1 MESGL
6 TSLMAQRI
14 RRILL
19 VCNNYDNFVLNEDGR
34 LEVQIAEE
42 YAELNLSNPPSIVR
56 VETESAALE
65 TVRQGEMFDLVITMS
80 NTALESTFVFAHEMK
95 QLSAATPVVL
105 LTSFSKAVYE
115 RIRNAHPDHSLP
127 NNDIDYAFCWNNSTD
142 LIIALIKLLEDRF
155 NADHDILEEGVRAIL
170 LVEDSVRYYSTYLP
184 LLYRLILRQNSI
196 AIRDALND
204 KQQLLRKRS
213 RPKLLMATCYDEAV
227 EIYRRYSKNI
237 IGVISDVG
245 FVLHKNDAPE
255 TEKLDAGIDLCRLI
269 REDCPTM
276 PVLMQSSQ
284 ESVRK
289 TAQQLGAGFVVKSSK
304 TLTQQLS
311 DYIGREFGFG
321 DFVAIDP
328 KTTPRRVKRSG
339 VPTTLRGSNTLSPL
353 SRPRRS
359 AACLTTTTSASGS
372 SHAVCSP

>member
-269 REDCPTM
+269 R
-276 PVLMQSSQ
+276 
-284 ESVRK
+284 
-289 TAQQLGAGFVVKSSK
+289 
-304 TLTQQLS
+304 
-311 DYIGREFGFG
+311 
-321 DFVAIDP
+321 
-328 KTTPRRVKRSG
+328 
-339 VPTTLRGSNTLSPL
+339 
-353 SRPRRS
+353 
-359 AACLTTTTSASGS
+359 
-372 SHAVCSP
+372 

>member
-1 MESGL
+1 
-6 TSLMAQRI
+6 
-14 RRILL
+14 
-19 VCNNYDNFVLNEDGR
+19 
-34 LEVQIAEE
+34 
-42 YAELNLSNPPSIVR
+42 
-56 VETESAALE
+56 
-65 TVRQGEMFDLVITMS
+65 
-80 NTALESTFVFAHEMK
+80 
-95 QLSAATPVVL
+95 
-105 LTSFSKAVYE
+105 
-115 RIRNAHPDHSLP
+115 
-127 NNDIDYAFCWNNSTD
+127 
-142 LIIALIKLLEDRF
+142 
-155 NADHDILEEGVRAIL
+155 
-170 LVEDSVRYYSTYLP
+170 
-184 LLYRLILRQNSI
+184 
-196 AIRDALND
+196 
-204 KQQLLRKRS
+204 
-213 RPKLLMATCYDEAV
+213 MATCYDEAV

-328 KTTPRRVKRSG
+328 KTGKEIGRANDLEGFEHIISTIPPKAFRRLSDNNYLSKW
-339 VPTTLRGSNTLSPL
+339 LFARGLF
-353 SRPRRS
+353 
-359 AACLTTTTSASGS
+359 AG
-372 SHAVCSP
+372 CSPDQHPPHPRLSCQSGAGSGGEIQPRDVERHYLVLALGQQLTRRQSTRTRFS